1 MSSTLEHNLA
11 KPICS
16 EIYTPFEGERGI
28 SSSRNEKLTISN
40 LKSSI
45 YHILVETMPFVM
57 DKPKSKKE
65 ASVSEKLA
73 LSGIYISDLPFVQNK
88 DYQY

>member
-1 MSSTLEHNLA
+1 M
-11 KPICS
+11 
-16 EIYTPFEGERGI
+16 YTPFEGERGT

-45 YHILVETMPFVM
+45 YHILVETMPSVM
-57 DKPKSKKE
+57 ENPKSRKE
-65 ASVSEKLA
+65 ALVSENFA
-73 LSGIYISDLPFVQNK
+73 LSTGVEWDISDLPFVQNK